1 MKTFTMKEFE
11 LKEDEIFELA
21 KEEGG
26 VILKSDDCQ
35 YFKLVP
41 VNDEFQSDFVTIEI
55 ELPVY
60 AWEILESRAQENRVT
75 LEQFVIK
82 TLEDYVNK
90 QQNK

>member
-1 MKTFTMKEFE
+1 MKIFTIKEFE

-26 VILKSDDCQ
+26 VILKSDDCR

-41 VNDEFQSDFVTIEI
+41 LKDEFQTIEI

-60 AWEILESRAQENRVT
+60 AWEILESRAQENGVT

>member
-1 MKTFTMKEFE
+1 MKIFTIKEFE

-41 VNDEFQSDFVTIEI
+41 LKDEFQTIEI

-60 AWEILESRAQENRVT
+60 AWEILESRAQENGVT
-75 LEQFVIK
+75 LEQFVTKI
-82 TLEDYVNK
+82 LEAYANGLKNK
-90 QQNK
+90 

>member
-41 VNDEFQSDFVTIEI
+41 LKDEFQTIEI

-60 AWEILESRAQENRVT
+60 AWEILESRAQENGVT
-75 LEQFVIK
+75 LEQFVTKI
-82 TLEDYVNK
+82 LEAYANGLKNK
-90 QQNK
+90 

>member
-1 MKTFTMKEFE
+1 MKIFTIKEFE

-41 VNDEFQSDFVTIEI
+41 LKDEFQTIEI

-60 AWEILESRAQENRVT
+60 AWEILESRAQKNGVT
-75 LEQFVIK
+75 LEQFVTK
-82 TLEDYVNK
+82 VLEAYANGLKNK
-90 QQNK
+90 

>member
-1 MKTFTMKEFE
+1 MKIFTTKEFE

-41 VNDEFQSDFVTIEI
+41 VKDEFQTIEI

-60 AWEILESRAQENRVT
+60 AWEILESRAQENGVT